1 MGIEQAFTDQTLLDV
16 VSLLSARNESGRLKF
31 AGGTMRGAFF
41 FSNGKL
47 VDAHLGP
54 FSGFQAVNL
63 AISVG
68 KARLSFDPSIASPTS
83 SFKVPAERLLL
94 KERFGIETATLETAK
109 AETTPPDTPK
119 PELPGRVEK
128 TLTTTPTAPLRID
141 VDRQQSPVKDHSSE
155 ALLSDATRLSPE
167 IRHPLPTLPQSLAQQ
182 ETTASVP
189 VQETE
194 IRNGTNGSREEFLR
208 RLITDSSTRRKRVLL
223 MCVGFLIVI
232 PASVGLAS
240 YWSNSPKSTER
251 KFAAA
256 KAPEASPAPAAVPAP
271 SQPDENL
278 TKTVP
283 ADEPIP
289 LRPQPSLVTAEKPT
303 QEPETNRLN
312 PTPVKD
318 NDVAEVTPDPPAA
331 PSEPAAKPSSR
342 TIAVV
347 VVIEEGRVTEAFIQ
361 QPQRGLAAYEATALR
376 LARQRRFP
384 KGTTRRETI
393 NLPVTREQ

>member
-1 MGIEQAFTDQTLLDV
+1 MGIEQAFSDQTLLDV

-41 FSNGKL
+41 FSKGKL

-68 KARLSFDPSIASPTS
+68 KARLSFDPSIESHSS

-94 KERFGIETATLETAK
+94 KERFGIETAGLEPAI
-109 AETTPPDTPK
+109 PDTSK
-119 PELPGRVEK
+119 PDVPRSEEK
-128 TLTTTPTAPLRID
+128 ILTTTPVLSGVESQIPPVTVHAPQDMAPDTR
-141 VDRQQSPVKDHSSE
+141 PVSAE
-155 ALLSDATRLSPE
+155 P
-167 IRHPLPTLPQSLAQQ
+167 RHALPTLPLPQQ
-182 ETTASVP
+182 V
-189 VQETE
+189 ETE
-194 IRNGTNGSREEFLR
+194 IVPVKETETRKTTYDSGEEFLR
-208 RLITDSSTRRKRVLL
+208 RVISDASARRNRVLL
-223 MCVGFLIVI
+223 ICMIFLIVI
-232 PASVGLAS
+232 PTTVGLAS
-240 YWSNSPKSTER
+240 YWTNSPETPVRNVS
-251 KFAAA
+251 
-256 KAPEASPAPAAVPAP
+256 APSVPETVAAPAAAPAP
-271 SQPDENL
+271 SQPDENV
-278 TKTVP
+278 TKTPP

-289 LRPQPSLVTAEKPT
+289 LRPQPALVSAERPS
-303 QEPETNRLN
+303 QEPETNRSN
-312 PTPVKD
+312 PAPVTEKE
-318 NDVAEVTPDPPAA
+318 VANVTPDPPVA

-347 VVIEEGRVTEAFIQ
+347 VEIEEGRVTEAFIQ

-384 KGTTRRETI
+384 KGVTRRETI